1 MSKFANFLILKIFKI
16 FKIDYYGKRKR
27 NPRNGE

>member
-1 MSKFANFLILKIFKI
+1 MSKFANFLILKI

>member
-16 FKIDYYGKRKR
+16 DYYGKRKR
-27 NPRNGE
+27 NLSNGE